1 MSCHR
6 AFPHRRWGD
15 RGYRRLGFVILA
27 LITGL
32 GCWILQ
38 GNPASSRQSPTLV
51 GHEPVASISVLAQA
65 PSLQA
70 SYALYEA
77 GRLDEAASLLAEV
90 LATYRAGGDRLR
102 EAVALSNLALVEGQQ
117 GDWPQA
123 HQHIEQSIN
132 LLQGRE
138 IRDQRRSRILAQSL
152 TIQGQLHLAQGH
164 ENEAFIAFESATNLY
179 QQAGDGAQTVRS
191 QIKQAQ
197 ALQANGF
204 YRRAID
210 EILAPLGQQLGTQPD
225 SLLKAESLHS
235 LGEALLVARSSQ
247 QAEDT
252 LKTSLAVLRAID
264 GSAGLSAADQ
274 ARLPVVRAAVYM
286 SLGNTVRS
294 HQDDETA
301 NEAANEV
308 ALHYY
313 QLAGQSGSDANRL
326 RADLNQLS
334 LLVEMGHL
342 REAALLWPTLL
353 PQFDQPATSR
363 DGLYARLNFANSLI
377 NLGPDHQGPDWSTL
391 EAFLSETHLQAQD
404 LGDRRSDAYVLGTQ
418 GTVAFKQRQLGR
430 AATITEQALAIS
442 ASVNATDIL
451 YRWYEQLGQIL
462 EAQDNLP
469 GAIKAYQGAIGSLS
483 QLRTD
488 LLAGNPDLL
497 FSFQQSVEPIHRKLV
512 SLLLTE
518 YEQESA
524 NKASGA
530 GAASLD
536 NARQVLESLQQQELN
551 NYLRAACLDL
561 AEVQIDQIAQAQ
573 STAVIYPIILP
584 DRLATIVSYPGQ
596 TQIAAKGAD
605 GKAISSTHEVLELY
619 PTTVPENT
627 VDETLRDLRRD
638 LINRISLGYRSSA
651 AQVYDWLIRPI
662 EPDLEANGIDTL
674 VFVLDGGLRNVPM
687 AALFD
692 GEKFLIE
699 KYSLALT
706 PGLQL
711 LAPKPLQDQ
720 TLSTLTFGLSE
731 AVKVAIPNSDRVVN
745 FSPLPNVP
753 AEIERISSL
762 IPKTNVLLNEE
773 FTPDSFQT
781 ALANNSATVV
791 HLATHGQFSSNSN
804 ETFIVAWN
812 GETITIDDLT
822 ISLEATASN
831 QDADVELLVLS
842 ACETAAGDDRAALG
856 LAGIAVRAGA
866 RSTLASLWQ
875 VDDVATSQL
884 MGSFYEALATQRV
897 TKAQALQAAQVSILN
912 TPRYRRHPY
921 FWAPFVMVGNWL

>member
-1 MSCHR
+1 MSCR
-6 AFPHRRWGD
+6 AIPNLRWAY
-15 RGYRRLGFVILA
+15 RYRRLGLVILA

-38 GNPASSRQSPTLV
+38 GNPALSRQHPEAV
-51 GHEPVASISVLAQA
+51 GQAPIATVSVLAQA

-70 SYALYEA
+70 SYDLYEA
-77 GRLDEAASLLAEV
+77 GRLEEAASLLAEA

-117 GDWPQA
+117 GDWSQA
-123 HQHIEQSIN
+123 YQHIDQSISV
-132 LLQGRE
+132 LQGRE
-138 IRDQRRSRILAQSL
+138 ITDPRRPRILAQTF

-164 ENEAFIAFESATNLY
+164 ENEALASFESATDLY
-179 QQAGDGAQTVRS
+179 QQEGDAAQTVRS
-191 QIKQAQ
+191 KINQAQ

-204 YRRAID
+204 YRRAIR
-210 EILAPLGQQLGTQPD
+210 EILNPLKQQLSAQPD
-225 SLLKAESLHS
+225 SLLKAEGLHS
-235 LGEALLVARSSQ
+235 LGEALLVAGSTQ

-252 LKTSLAVLRAID
+252 LNNSLAVLSAID
-264 GSAGLSAADQ
+264 GAALLPAGDQ
-274 ARLPVVRAAVYM
+274 ARLPIVRAAVYM

-294 HQDDETA
+294 RQDA
-301 NEAANEV
+301 EAALN
-308 ALHYY
+308 YY
-313 QLAGQSGSDANRL
+313 QLAGQAGSEANRL

-334 LLVEMGHL
+334 LLVETEQFGQ
-342 REAALLWPTLL
+342 AANLWPSLW
-353 PQFDQPATSR
+353 PQVSQPATSR
-363 DGLYARLNFANSLI
+363 DGLYTRLNFANSLI
-377 NLGPDHQGPDWSTL
+377 NLGPGQRGPDWAALDT
-391 EAFLSETHLQAQD
+391 FLTETHLQAQA

-418 GTVAFKQRQLGR
+418 GTVALKQTHLGR
-430 AATITEQALAIS
+430 AKTLTEQALVLS
-442 ASVNATDIL
+442 ASVNATDII
-451 YRWYEQLGQIL
+451 YRWHEQLGQIL
-462 EAQDNLP
+462 EVQGDLF
-469 GAIKAYQGAIGSLS
+469 GAINAYQTAVNSLKR
-483 QLRTD
+483 LRTD
-488 LLAGNPDLL
+488 LLAVNPDLQ
-497 FSFQQSVEPIHRKLV
+497 FSFQQSVDPIHRKLV
-512 SLLLTE
+512 NLLLE
-518 YEQESA
+518 AYEQEEA

-530 GAASLD
+530 GSANLD
-536 NARQVLESLQQQELN
+536 AARQVLESLQQEELN

-561 AEVQIDQIAQAQ
+561 EEVQIDQIAQAQ

-596 TQIAAKGAD
+596 TQVATKGAE
-605 GKAISSTHEVLELY
+605 GKAISATNEVLELY
-619 PTTVPENT
+619 PINVPEGT
-627 VDETLRDLRRD
+627 VDETLRQLRRD
-638 LINRISLGYRSSA
+638 LTNRISLGFQRSA
-651 AQVYDWLIRPI
+651 IQVYDWLIRPI
-662 EPDLEANGIDTL
+662 EADLEANGIDTL

-692 GEKFLIE
+692 EEAEKFLIE

-731 AVKVAIPNSDRVVN
+731 AVRVAIPNSDRIVR

-753 AEIERISSL
+753 REIEQISSL

-773 FTPDSFQT
+773 FTPGSFQT

-791 HLATHGQFSSNSN
+791 HLATHGQFSSDPN
-804 ETFIVAWN
+804 ETFIVTWE

-822 ISLEATASN
+822 VSLEAVADR

-842 ACETAAGDDRAALG
+842 ACETATGDDRAALG

-884 MGSFYEALATQRV
+884 MGNFYEELATKRV
-897 TKAQALQAAQVSILN
+897 TKAQALRAAQLSILN
-912 TPRYRRHPY
+912 NPRYRRHPY
-921 FWAPFVMVGNWL
+921 YWAPFVMVGNWL